1 MLTRWPTFV
10 SMLAAP
16 FNREFA
22 EHRLPFDLPCSGVD
36 QRP

>member
-1 MLTRWPTFV
+1 MHTGWLTFV

-16 FNREFA
+16 FNRERA
-22 EHRLPFDLPCSGVD
+22 EDRLPFDPLCSGVD